1 MNNPSKI
8 TRSLEGTGSLG
19 LLANLPDCL
28 SGETGSTPVWA
39 AYIEG
44 AEVLRCKGK
53 RGKDARFKGAE
64 VKKLSVLVP
73 QNLRTFKKTQEWRN
87 W

>member
-39 AYIEG
+39 AS
-44 AEVLRCKGK
+44 LPQRH
-53 RGKDARFKGAE
+53 KDAKFFVSRRLSRF
-64 VKKLSVLVP
+64 
-73 QNLRTFKKTQEWRN
+73 T
-87 W
+87 